1 SQGDSVWIGSGDG
14 LARTTDTLPSPW
26 VSKWKIFRAYQ
37 GITSTNETYAAPN
50 PFSPD
55 DELCRIYF
63 KTGKTTSQVTV
74 KIFDFAMFPVRTVI
88 QNATRTSPDVIWV
101 SWDGRRDDGVQ
112 VSNGVYFY
120 RIEIDKDE
128 TVWGKILVLQ

>member
-1 SQGDSVWIGSGDG
+1 MDS
-14 LARTTDTLPSPW
+14 LRSPW

-37 GITSTNETYAAPN
+37 NFASIEETYAAPN

-55 DELCRIYF
+55 DEVCRIYF
-63 KTGKTTSQVTV
+63 KTGKSSASVTI

-88 QNATRTSPDVIWV
+88 QNASRSTPDVLWTT
-101 SWDGRRDDGVQ
+101 WDGKRDDGSQ
-112 VSNGVYFY
+112 VANGVYFY
-120 RIEIDKDE
+120 RIEIDKDQ